1 MGHPPNDAPDKDL
14 QLREDTRLL
23 GRLLGEVLRE
33 QAGDAVY
40 ARIEA
45 IRQTAIRFRRA
56 GQDQA
61 PAVKTELDAL
71 MNGLSIGEDM
81 HVVRAFSYFSHLA
94 NIAQDVHQNRRWRAL
109 ALAGSPPQR
118 GSLADALQRVA
129 GQGVPAAALANW
141 FREAVIVPVL
151 TAHPTELQRRSILD
165 CEREIARLLQWRD
178 VVQFTGE
185 EEAEFDADLRRLVL
199 TLWQTAMT
207 RLARLTV
214 HDEIENGLAYYR
226 YTFLTEVPRIYAAL
240 ESQVRRR
247 LGLADFSPPPFLR
260 LGSWIGGDRDGN
272 PFVVAETL
280 DYAIRAQAGVA
291 LAWYLDEARALGNE
305 LSLSTRLVET
315 TPQLLELAAA
325 AKDTDPHRAD
335 EPYRQALIGIQAR
348 LAATARALSA
358 HVPPRAAEA
367 ERAPYAAP
375 RELLSDLA
383 IIRDSLAAHGGE
395 LLTERRLRP
404 LIRAVQVFGFHLAEI
419 DLRQNSAVHEA
430 VVAELLAKA
439 RVVEGYAD
447 LAEDARIELLIGELG
462 NPRQLQSA
470 HVEYSAQTGSELSIL
485 ATASEIHRR
494 YGADALPNYVISNCR
509 SVSDLLEVGILLKE
523 VELLRRDALAVNIV
537 PQFQT
542 IDDLARCADTMRAAF
557 ALPCYR
563 AWLDSRGGWQE
574 VMLGYSNTNK
584 DGGYVTANW
593 ALYRAERALVELF
606 REHGL
611 RLRLFHGRGGT
622 VGRGGGPTYEAILA
636 QPAGSVRGGLRI
648 TEQGEIV
655 ASKYSDP
662 ALGRRN
668 VETLVAAALERSML
682 DHERLGNRAQTYF
695 TAMDELSTL
704 ACAGYRALVYGT
716 PGFVEYFRSTTPIA
730 EIADLNIGSRPA
742 SRIASTPIE
751 ELQAIPWV
759 FSWGQCRVMLPGWY
773 GFGSAV
779 DAWLPK
785 HAHGRGLRLLAE
797 MYDRWPFFHSVLS
810 NMAMVLA
817 TTDLAI
823 GSRYA
828 ELCPDAAA
836 RRTIFGRIA
845 AEHETTVR
853 HLLAITEQR
862 SLLDD
867 HPLLARSI
875 RNRIPYLDPLNHLQ
889 VELLQRY
896 RSGQND
902 LRTQRTIHLTINGL
916 AAGLRSS
923 G

>member
-1 MGHPPNDAPDKDL
+1 
-14 QLREDTRLL
+14 
-23 GRLLGEVLRE
+23 
-33 QAGDAVY
+33 
-40 ARIEA
+40 
-45 IRQTAIRFRRA
+45 
-56 GQDQA
+56 
-61 PAVKTELDAL
+61 
-71 MNGLSIGEDM
+71 
-81 HVVRAFSYFSHLA
+81 
-94 NIAQDVHQNRRWRAL
+94 
-109 ALAGSPPQR
+109 
-118 GSLADALQRVA
+118 
-129 GQGVPAAALANW
+129 
-141 FREAVIVPVL
+141 
-151 TAHPTELQRRSILD
+151 
-165 CEREIARLLQWRD
+165 
-178 VVQFTGE
+178 
-185 EEAEFDADLRRLVL
+185 
-199 TLWQTAMT
+199 
-207 RLARLTV
+207 
-214 HDEIENGLAYYR
+214 
-226 YTFLTEVPRIYAAL
+226 
-240 ESQVRRR
+240 
-247 LGLADFSPPPFLR
+247 
-260 LGSWIGGDRDGN
+260 
-272 PFVVAETL
+272 
-280 DYAIRAQAGVA
+280 
-291 LAWYLDEARALGNE
+291 
-305 LSLSTRLVET
+305 
-315 TPQLLELAAA
+315 
-325 AKDTDPHRAD
+325 
-335 EPYRQALIGIQAR
+335 
-348 LAATARALSA
+348 
-358 HVPPRAAEA
+358 
-367 ERAPYAAP
+367 
-375 RELLSDLA
+375 
-383 IIRDSLAAHGGE
+383 
-395 LLTERRLRP
+395 
-404 LIRAVQVFGFHLAEI
+404 
-419 DLRQNSAVHEA
+419 
-430 VVAELLAKA
+430 
-439 RVVEGYAD
+439 
-447 LAEDARIELLIGELG
+447 
-462 NPRQLQSA
+462 
-470 HVEYSAQTGSELSIL
+470 
-485 ATASEIHRR
+485 
-494 YGADALPNYVISNCR
+494 
-509 SVSDLLEVGILLKE
+509 VSDLLEVGILLKE
-523 VELLRRDALAVNIV
+523 VGLLRRDALAVNIV